1 MPPVCGDGGN
11 GGNEPCRLVPS
22 PRPATDY
29 DPPVLSHSITHHS
42 TEFVMKRTGS
52 AIWTG
57 GLKDGKG
64 AVSTQTKT
72 LNGTPYSFQSRF
84 ESGSGTNP
92 EELLAAAH
100 AGCFSMALAFGLQ
113 TAGMTPQSVETTATV
128 ELEQV
133 GGGFSIT
140 KIHLATLIKAPGKD
154 AAAIKAAAEDAKK
167 NCPVSKALASV
178 PMTLEAKVEV

>member
-1 MPPVCGDGGN
+1 
-11 GGNEPCRLVPS
+11 
-22 PRPATDY
+22 
-29 DPPVLSHSITHHS
+29 
-42 TEFVMKRTGS
+42 MKRTGS
-52 AIWTG
+52 ALWTG

-72 LNGTPYSFQSRF
+72 LNNTPYSFLSRF
-84 ESGSGTNP
+84 ESGAGTNP

-113 TAGMTPQSVETTATV
+113 NAGMTPQRVETTATID
-128 ELEQV
+128 LEQV

-140 KIHLATLIKAPGKD
+140 RIHLATTIKAPGKD
-154 AAAIKAAAEDAKK
+154 AAAITAAAEDAKK